1 MREDMRAK
9 LSIFELL
16 LRNGGIKIAV
26 VILLTMSAEGV
37 LLYSMMQNETMYYE
51 NLFARGGALP
61 LEAGF
66 VLLALA
72 TLNPMKASKSNLN
85 YTLRRLKTE
94 PKELFY
100 AETVINTL
108 AFTVFWALSIA
119 LLYTFGAYFTQNI
132 SEAVNREVGLFLA
145 FSRSHDLRFWLP
157 AGDLSLLLRNI
168 TGVAALGTAIAR
180 FNCFLR
186 KGKTKPVAVLLT
198 LYLFTRGFYADLN
211 NYPNNFILAAAFLVI
226 LVFSMVSAVNEE
238 EAAEA

>member
-108 AFTVFWALSIA
+108 PLRC
-119 LLYTFGAYFTQNI
+119 FGRFQLRCSTHSGRI
-132 SEAVNREVGLFLA
+132 SHKIFR
-145 FSRSHDLRFWLP
+145 R
-157 AGDLSLLLRNI
+157 
-168 TGVAALGTAIAR
+168 
-180 FNCFLR
+180 
-186 KGKTKPVAVLLT
+186 LLT
-198 LYLFTRGFYADLN
+198 GKWACF
-211 NYPNNFILAAAFLVI
+211 
-226 LVFSMVSAVNEE
+226 
-238 EAAEA
+238 